1 MTALMWFRRDLR
13 LADNPAL
20 VAAAESRSV
29 VALFVVDPRFTGRA
43 GANRLAHLWAS
54 LRALDASIGGNLVV
68 RHGDPLDVVPRV
80 AAEVAACVVWVAR
93 DGGPYG
99 RQRDR
104 AVAQRLSADGRHLR
118 GAGSPYLMDPGRIVK
133 ADGTPYRVFTP
144 FHRAWRQAAWPAP
157 VAAPDPEWLGPPAIA
172 SEPIPPAPPGHVELP
187 PVSER
192 AALDRWDAFVA
203 EGLDDYA
210 ARRDLPGADGTSRLS
225 ASLRFGLLHPRQLMV
240 ELGDSEA
247 HTTFASELAWRDFY
261 ADVLRSEPGSAW
273 RNLQH
278 QLDGLPVDTD
288 ARARARFET
297 WTSGRTGYPLV
308 DAGMRQLAATGWM
321 HNRVRMVAA
330 SFLVKDLHLPWQWGA
345 RHFLRHLVDGDLAS
359 NNHGWQW
366 AAGTGTDAAPF
377 FRVFN
382 PVTQSQR
389 FDPDGAYL
397 RRWVPELGNLPDR
410 DLHAPWRART
420 GRPDGYPAPMVDHAE
435 EREEALRRYAL
446 VSRR

>member
-1 MTALMWFRRDLR
+1 MWFRRDLR
-13 LADNPAL
+13 LTDNPAL
-20 VAAAESRSV
+20 CAAAGSGRV
-29 VALFVVDPRFTGRA
+29 VALFVVDPRFTVRA

-54 LRALDASIGGNLVV
+54 LRALDDSIAGNLVV

-80 AAEVAACVVWVAR
+80 AAEVDAATVWVAR

-99 RQRDR
+99 RERDR
-104 AVAQRLSADGRHLR
+104 AVAQRLNADGRHLR
-118 GAGSPYLMDPGRIVK
+118 GAGSPYVVDPGRVVK

-144 FHRAWRQAAWPAP
+144 FHRAWRRSAWPAP
-157 VAAPDPEWLGPPAIA
+157 IAAPDPDWLGPPTVA
-172 SEPIPPAPPGHVELP
+172 SEPIPPQPPGHVELP

-203 EGLDDYA
+203 DGLDDYA
-210 ARRDLPGADGTSRLS
+210 ARRDLPGVDGTSRLS
-225 ASLRFGLLHPRQLMV
+225 AALRFGLLHPRQLMV

-247 HTTFASELAWRDFY
+247 HTTFGSELAWRDFY
-261 ADVLRSEPGSAW
+261 ADVLLREPGSAW
-273 RNLQH
+273 QNLQH
-278 QLDGLPVDTD
+278 QLDDLPVDTD

-297 WTSGRTGYPLV
+297 WSHGRTGYPLV

-321 HNRVRMVAA
+321 HNRVRMVVA

-345 RHFLRHLVDGDLAS
+345 RHFMRHLVDGDLAS

-377 FRVFN
+377 FRIFN
-382 PVTQSQR
+382 PVTQSER
-389 FDPDGAYL
+389 FDADGAYL
-397 RRWVPELGNLPDR
+397 RRWVPELGGLTDR
-410 DLHAPWRART
+410 DVHAPWRARG

-435 EREEALRRYAL
+435 ERDEALRRYAL
-446 VSRR
+446 VARR